1 MYVYARLAW
10 DPDSSWRDALA
21 DFCRKSYGAGADP
34 MLKHWTILESARE
47 KWDSERARCE
57 QFLRQALAV
66 AGNTEVRRRINRI
79 AELWQESA
87 CQKNGDPVGPCK
99 K

>member
-1 MYVYARLAW
+1 
-10 DPDSSWRDALA
+10 
-21 DFCRKSYGAGADP
+21 
-34 MLKHWTILESARE
+34 MLQHWTILESAGE